1 METEVGLG
9 TPVTIVNDT
18 TIIGG
23 IVDGMKLGRNGL
35 ERISIEKID
44 HWFWMSDGWEFLVD
58 EEDEADGSIQPE

>member
-1 METEVGLG
+1 MEAEVGLG

-18 TIIGG
+18 TIIAG

-44 HWFWMSDGWEFLVD
+44 YWFWMSDGWEFLVD
-58 EEDEADGSIQPE
+58 EEDAADGTI

>member
-35 ERISIEKID
+35 ERISIEKIE

>member
-58 EEDEADGSIQPE
+58 EEDEADGSIQPK